1 MKKTEFKKLVK
12 PLIKECIREVI
23 FEEGML
29 SGIIS
34 EVVQGLSH
42 KPIIKENVQAAAV
55 EDKEQVE
62 VEYKQKL
69 TETKKRMLDA
79 IGEGSYN
86 GIDLFENTQPLAS
99 GGSPDKSEGPSNPLA
114 GVAPGDSGV
123 DISSIFSTNSSRI
136 WKQLKN

>member
-79 IGEGSYN
+79 IGEGS
-86 GIDLFENTQPLAS
+86 
-99 GGSPDKSEGPSNPLA
+99 
-114 GVAPGDSGV
+114 
-123 DISSIFSTNSSRI
+123 
-136 WKQLKN
+136 